1 MGACGRA
8 AAVRALPPPL
18 AAADPFRLLGIVSR
32 AGRRPLPPSMKALG
46 LYPARRRPPLFLGRL
61 LVVTVCCCPPTPVS
75 TTAAL
80 IRASAVGD
88 LPALS
93 YELSRGWLKEG
104 ADPDFL
110 DPEEGVRALHVAASK
125 EVTQKL
131 LEGGAAIDAT
141 DLHGLTPLHVQ
152 AAQGVE
158 KLAIVEVLLAAR
170 VEAVDVAGPGG
181 WRALHACAT
190 AGHTEVLSALIRHGA
205 NPNSQIKDR
214 RTALH
219 LAAENGHAAVV
230 SALLAGG
237 AAVDARAGAK
247 EWTAL
252 HTAASG
258 GHAEVT

>member
-18 AAADPFRLLGIVSR
+18 AADPFRLLGIVSR

-61 LVVTVCCCPPTPVS
+61 LVTVCCCPPVS
-75 TTAAL
+75 PTAAL

-93 YELSRGWLKEG
+93 YELSWGWLKGG

-141 DLHGLTPLHVQ
+141 DLHGLTPLHVH

-158 KLAIVEVLLAAR
+158 KLAIVEALLAAR
-170 VEAVDVAGPGG
+170 AGAVDVAGPGG